1 MLRKN
6 KSSRSAKRRKVYIAV
21 VCIFF
26 LLLIFKGAINH
37 GVELVSYVVF
47 PIQKK
52 IYEIGDYIKRT
63 KEAIVSYQEILEENQ
78 VLKNEQIKYDIL
90 LSYNEKILEE
100 NRRLQEILKIKEEK
114 NLNLKVAKVNF
125 RNPSNLYTRFY
136 INLGKKDGVKKNMI
150 VLSGE
155 TLIGKVGRVYE
166 NYSIVDMITSENFN
180 VSALTESQMLGII
193 KGSDE
198 EDGTLYFEANTFQNN
213 IEIGEKIY
221 TSGMSEIYPK
231 GLYIGKVS
239 EIDEDNGELFRSIKV
254 KNDIDILNMME
265 VLILM
270 PEDKKE
276 VKNGKN

>member
-114 NLNLKVAKVNF
+114 NLNLRVTKVNF

-221 TSGMSEIYPK
+221 TSGISEIYPK

-254 KNDIDILNMME
+254 KNDIDVLNMME

>member
-125 RNPSNLYTRFY
+125 RNPSDLYTRFY

-180 VSALTESQMLGII
+180 VSALTENQMLGII

-221 TSGMSEIYPK
+221 TSGISEIYPK

>member
-180 VSALTESQMLGII
+180 VSALTESQMLGIV

-221 TSGMSEIYPK
+221 TSGISEIYPK

>member
-100 NRRLQEILKIKEEK
+100 NKRLQEILKIKEEK
-114 NLNLKVAKVNF
+114 NLNLKVTKVNF

-180 VSALTESQMLGII
+180 VSALTESQMLGIV

-221 TSGMSEIYPK
+221 TSGISEIYPK

-254 KNDIDILNMME
+254 KNDIDVLNMME

>member
-155 TLIGKVGRVYE
+155 TLIGKVGKVYE

-221 TSGMSEIYPK
+221 TSGISEIYPK

>member
-1 MLRKN
+1 MLHKN

-21 VCIFF
+21 ACIFF

-47 PIQKK
+47 PIQKR

-63 KEAIVSYQEILEENQ
+63 KEAIISYQEILEENQ

-180 VSALTESQMLGII
+180 VSALTESQMLGIV

-221 TSGMSEIYPK
+221 TSGISEIYPK

-254 KNDIDILNMME
+254 KNDIDVLNMME

>member
-21 VCIFF
+21 ACISF

-114 NLNLKVAKVNF
+114 NLNLRVTKVNF

-136 INLGKKDGVKKNMI
+136 INLGKKDGVKRNMI

-180 VSALTESQMLGII
+180 VSALTESQMLGIV

-221 TSGMSEIYPK
+221 TSGISEIYPK

-254 KNDIDILNMME
+254 KNDIDILSMME

>member
-100 NRRLQEILKIKEEK
+100 NKRLQEILKIKEEK
-114 NLNLKVAKVNF
+114 NLNLRVTKVNF

-180 VSALTESQMLGII
+180 VSALTESQMLGIV

-221 TSGMSEIYPK
+221 TSGISEIYPK

-254 KNDIDILNMME
+254 KNDIDILSMME

>member
-26 LLLIFKGAINH
+26 LLLIFKGVINH

-221 TSGMSEIYPK
+221 TSGISEIYPK

-276 VKNGKN
+276 VKNGKI

>member
-6 KSSRSAKRRKVYIAV
+6 KSSRSAKRKKVYIAV

-198 EDGTLYFEANTFQNN
+198 EDGILYFEANTFQNN

-221 TSGMSEIYPK
+221 TSGISEIYPK

>member
-6 KSSRSAKRRKVYIAV
+6 KSSRSTKRRKVYIAV
-21 VCIFF
+21 ACISF

-136 INLGKKDGVKKNMI
+136 INLGKKDGVKRNMI

-180 VSALTESQMLGII
+180 VSALTESQMLGIV

-221 TSGMSEIYPK
+221 TSGISEIYPK

>member
-100 NRRLQEILKIKEEK
+100 NKRLQEILKIKEEK
-114 NLNLKVAKVNF
+114 NLNLKVTKVNF

-136 INLGKKDGVKKNMI
+136 IILGKKDGVKKNMI

-221 TSGMSEIYPK
+221 TSGISEIYPK

-254 KNDIDILNMME
+254 KNDIDVLNMME

>member
-180 VSALTESQMLGII
+180 VSALTESQMLGIV

-221 TSGMSEIYPK
+221 TSGISEIYPK

-254 KNDIDILNMME
+254 KNDIDVLNMME

>member
-52 IYEIGDYIKRT
+52 IYEIGDYIKST

-100 NRRLQEILKIKEEK
+100 NKRLQEILKIKEEK
-114 NLNLKVAKVNF
+114 NLNLKVTKVNF

-180 VSALTESQMLGII
+180 VSALTESQMLGIV

-221 TSGMSEIYPK
+221 TSGISEIYPK

-254 KNDIDILNMME
+254 KNDIDVLNMME

>member
-63 KEAIVSYQEILEENQ
+63 KEAIVSYREILEENQ

-100 NRRLQEILKIKEEK
+100 NKRLQEILKIKEEK
-114 NLNLKVAKVNF
+114 NLNLRVTKVNF

-180 VSALTESQMLGII
+180 VSALTESQMLGIV

-221 TSGMSEIYPK
+221 TSGISEIYPK

>member
-21 VCIFF
+21 ACISF

-180 VSALTESQMLGII
+180 VSALTESQMLGIV

-221 TSGMSEIYPK
+221 TSGISEIYPK

-254 KNDIDILNMME
+254 KNDIDILSMME

>member
-155 TLIGKVGRVYE
+155 ILIGKVGRVYE

-221 TSGMSEIYPK
+221 TSGISEIYPK

-276 VKNGKN
+276 VKNGKI

>member
-21 VCIFF
+21 VCISF

-100 NRRLQEILKIKEEK
+100 NKRLQEILKIKEEK
-114 NLNLKVAKVNF
+114 NLNLRVTKVNF

-180 VSALTESQMLGII
+180 VSALTESQMLGIV

-221 TSGMSEIYPK
+221 TSGISEIYPK

-254 KNDIDILNMME
+254 KNDIDILSMME

>member
-100 NRRLQEILKIKEEK
+100 NKRLQEILKIKEEK
-114 NLNLKVAKVNF
+114 NLNLRVTKVNF

-136 INLGKKDGVKKNMI
+136 INLGKKDGVKRNMI

-180 VSALTESQMLGII
+180 VSALTESQMLGIV

-221 TSGMSEIYPK
+221 TSGISEIYPK

-254 KNDIDILNMME
+254 KNDIDILSMME

>member
-78 VLKNEQIKYDIL
+78 VLKNEQIKYGIL

-221 TSGMSEIYPK
+221 TSGISEIYPK

-276 VKNGKN
+276 VKNGKI

>member
-221 TSGMSEIYPK
+221 TSGISEIYPK

-276 VKNGKN
+276 VKNGKI

>member
-21 VCIFF
+21 ACISF

-100 NRRLQEILKIKEEK
+100 NKRLQEILKIKEEK
-114 NLNLKVAKVNF
+114 NLNLRVTKVNF

-180 VSALTESQMLGII
+180 VSALTESQMLGIV

-221 TSGMSEIYPK
+221 TSGISEIYPK

-254 KNDIDILNMME
+254 KNDIDILSMME

>member
-100 NRRLQEILKIKEEK
+100 NKRLQEILKIKEEK
-114 NLNLKVAKVNF
+114 NLNLRVTKVNF

-221 TSGMSEIYPK
+221 TSGISEIYSK

-254 KNDIDILNMME
+254 KNDIDILSMME

>member
-21 VCIFF
+21 ACISF

-100 NRRLQEILKIKEEK
+100 NKRLQEILKIKEEK
-114 NLNLKVAKVNF
+114 NLNLRVTKVNF

-136 INLGKKDGVKKNMI
+136 INLGKKDGVKRNMI

-180 VSALTESQMLGII
+180 VSALTESQMLGIV

-221 TSGMSEIYPK
+221 TSGISEIYPK

-254 KNDIDILNMME
+254 KNDIDILSMME

>member
-21 VCIFF
+21 ACISF

-100 NRRLQEILKIKEEK
+100 NKRLQEILKIKEEK

-180 VSALTESQMLGII
+180 VSALTESQMLGIV

-221 TSGMSEIYPK
+221 TSGISEIYPK

-254 KNDIDILNMME
+254 KNDIDILSMME

>member
-100 NRRLQEILKIKEEK
+100 NKRLQEILKIKEEK

-221 TSGMSEIYPK
+221 TSGISEIYPK

-254 KNDIDILNMME
+254 KNDIDVLNMME

>member
-37 GVELVSYVVF
+37 GVEVVSYVVF

-63 KEAIVSYQEILEENQ
+63 KEAILSYQEILEENQ

-221 TSGMSEIYPK
+221 TSGISEIYPK

>member
-21 VCIFF
+21 ACISF

-100 NRRLQEILKIKEEK
+100 NKRLQEILKIKEEK
-114 NLNLKVAKVNF
+114 NLNLRVTKVNF

-221 TSGMSEIYPK
+221 TSGISEIYPK

-254 KNDIDILNMME
+254 KNDIDILSMME

>member
-37 GVELVSYVVF
+37 GVEVVSYVVF

-180 VSALTESQMLGII
+180 VSALTENQMLGII

-221 TSGMSEIYPK
+221 TSGISEIYPK

>member
-100 NRRLQEILKIKEEK
+100 NKRLQEILKIKEEK
-114 NLNLKVAKVNF
+114 NLNLRVTKVNF

-180 VSALTESQMLGII
+180 VSALTESQMLGIV

-221 TSGMSEIYPK
+221 TSGISEIYPK

-254 KNDIDILNMME
+254 KSDIDILNMME